1 MEANNGNTGKS
12 GKLYYS
18 ITEVAQM
25 FGLPEHTL
33 RFWEKEFD
41 TIKPRRTAKGVRFYR
56 QEDIDAIRVIYY
68 LVKEQG
74 LTLAGARQKLRDNRS
89 DAERL
94 AELSARLK
102 QIREELIGLKDA
114 FEEVEKHCN

>member
-1 MEANNGNTGKS
+1 MDTNNSNAGKS

-41 TIKPRRTAKGVRFYR
+41 TINPRRTAKGVRFYR

-74 LTLAGARQKLRDNRS
+74 LTLSGARQKLRDNRS
-89 DAERL
+89 TVERRAEI
-94 AELSARLK
+94 SYRLK
-102 QIREELIGLKDA
+102 QIREELAGLKAA
-114 FEEVEKHCN
+114 FDEVEKHCN

>member
-1 MEANNGNTGKS
+1 
-12 GKLYYS
+12 
-18 ITEVAQM
+18 M

-41 TIKPRRTAKGVRFYR
+41 TINPRRTAKGVRFYR

-74 LTLAGARQKLRDNRS
+74 LTLSGARQKLRDNRS
-89 DAERL
+89 TVERRAEI
-94 AELSARLK
+94 SYRLK
-102 QIREELIGLKDA
+102 QIREELAGLKAA
-114 FEEVEKHCN
+114 FDEVEKHCN